1 MSHEKNCG
9 LEVHKDSVFVCI
21 LGENGDKIQEKFG
34 ILTSKLDK
42 FRNLLIE
49 NAIGEVAIKSTRVY
63 RMPIWRV
70 LENYFSLKLENS
82 YYLNNSLAGRVTGIQ
97 HLCQYDR
104 RIFDLNKK
112 FVYKF
117 TKLNVCLQWCN
128 NRFKKL

>member
-1 MSHEKNCG
+1 MRKIVV
-9 LEVHKDSVFVCI
+9 EVHNDSVFVCI

-70 LENYFSLKLENS
+70 HENYFSLKLENS
-82 YYLNNSLAGRVTGIQ
+82 YYIKLFPGRKSNGNSAPLSV
-97 HLCQYDR
+97 
-104 RIFDLNKK
+104 
-112 FVYKF
+112 
-117 TKLNVCLQWCN
+117 
-128 NRFKKL
+128 

>member
-1 MSHEKNCG
+1 MVFYAINLMSHEKNCA

-70 LENYFSLKLENS
+70 LESYFSKKLENS
-82 YYLNNSLAGRVTGIQ
+82 YFIKQLPGRKSYGNSAPLSV
-97 HLCQYDR
+97 
-104 RIFDLNKK
+104 
-112 FVYKF
+112 
-117 TKLNVCLQWCN
+117 
-128 NRFKKL
+128 

>member
-49 NAIGEVAIKSTRVY
+49 NAIGEGAINNIRVY
-63 RMPIWRV
+63 RRPVWRV
-70 LENYFSLKLENS
+70 LESKFSKGGENS
-82 YYLNNSLAGRVTGIQ
+82 YWGKQLPGRKSNGNSAPLSV
-97 HLCQYDR
+97 
-104 RIFDLNKK
+104 
-112 FVYKF
+112 
-117 TKLNVCLQWCN
+117 
-128 NRFKKL
+128 